1 MLYIVYGNNISS
13 ELAEIFVSLAGLHI
27 CMCSFIR
34 NMFVTLLRTKKRART
49 QNVLQRNY
57 TQNCSQSLKSRVCGT
72 TNEKVTISDSNVVV
86 VVAVYL
92 EIEYPRF
99 CCFIFLFFFVL
110 FLTSKIISE
119 CQELITAPSEY
130 EPIRRTNFNDRFH
143 GSYNFSAKKPCLFLK
158 HIHCMLSLVLNHQW
172 NECLFTVYISLSFV
186 SDSNDGRDTGSC
198 TYKARNRYY
207 ML

>member
-1 MLYIVYGNNISS
+1 MCNSFFFFSSLNCYFRFSRRFKFPPTVVCCILYMAIIFLLNWQKFSFRWPAY
-13 ELAEIFVSLAGLHI
+13 IFVCVRLLGI
-27 CMCSFIR
+27 C
-34 NMFVTLLRTKKRART
+34 LLRCYEPKKRART

-119 CQELITAPSEY
+119 CQAPSEY

-143 GSYNFSAKKPCLFLK
+143 GSYNFSAKKPWLFLK
-158 HIHCMLSLVLNHQW
+158 HIHCMLSLVLNHQ
-172 NECLFTVYISLSFV
+172 
-186 SDSNDGRDTGSC
+186 
-198 TYKARNRYY
+198 
-207 ML
+207 